1 VPRQEFLAAAETA
14 RVTSELGDWMLREC
28 CSQVADWRRDGWE
41 ASLWLRCPA
50 MHRMAPFGASVLEA
64 LADSG
69 LAPAAL
75 ILEVAP
81 EVLGEGGDV
90 VLRSL
95 GELRERGVR
104 LAVDISAAGYGSLAR
119 LSHHPVDLVR
129 IGPDLVAGLGVDA
142 AAETLIRALIRI
154 GRDLGIPV
162 AADGIERAEQRD
174 LLAAMGCVLGMG
186 VFVAGPVPPA
196 GLQGLPSEHG
206 PASEHG
212 LAGERGPAPGEL
224 PFGDVISPASHLA
237 S

>member
-1 VPRQEFLAAAETA
+1 MPRQEFLAAAETA

-28 CSQVADWRRDGWE
+28 CSQAGRLAAGRLGGQPVAALPG
-41 ASLWLRCPA
+41 PA
-50 MHRMAPFGASVLEA
+50 MMAPFGASVLEA

-81 EVLGEGGDV
+81 EVLAEDGDV
-90 VLRSL
+90 VLRGL

-142 AAETLIRALIRI
+142 AAETLVRALVRI
-154 GRDLGIPV
+154 GKDLGIPV
-162 AADGIERAEQRD
+162 VADGIERAEQRD

-186 VFVAGPVPPA
+186 MFVAGPVPPA
-196 GLQGLPSEHG
+196 GIPGL
-206 PASEHG
+206 AAEHG
-212 LAGERGPAPGEL
+212 LAAEPRPGR
-224 PFGDVISPASHLA
+224 
-237 S
+237 

>member
-1 VPRQEFLAAAETA
+1 MLA
-14 RVTSELGDWMLREC
+14 
-28 CSQVADWRRDGWE
+28 
-41 ASLWLRCPA
+41 
-50 MHRMAPFGASVLEA
+50 
-64 LADSG
+64 
-69 LAPAAL
+69 
-75 ILEVAP
+75 
-81 EVLGEGGDV
+81 EGGDV
-90 VLRSL
+90 VLRGL

-142 AAETLIRALIRI
+142 AAETLIRALVQV
-154 GRDLGIPV
+154 GKDLGIPV

-186 VFVAGPVPPA
+186 TFVAGPVPPA
-196 GLQGLPSEHG
+196 SLPAQALAGREHG
-206 PASEHG
+206 PSGEHG
-212 LAGERGPAPGEL
+212 LAGEHGPGRGEL

>member
-1 VPRQEFLAAAETA
+1 
-14 RVTSELGDWMLREC
+14 M
-28 CSQVADWRRDGWE
+28 
-41 ASLWLRCPA
+41 
-50 MHRMAPFGASVLEA
+50 MAPFGASVLEA

-142 AAETLIRALIRI
+142 AAETLIRALVRI

-186 VFVAGPVPPA
+186 TFVAGPVPPA
-196 GLQGLPSEHG
+196 GLQGLPTGHG

-212 LAGERGPAPGEL
+212 PAREHDLAGERGPARGEL